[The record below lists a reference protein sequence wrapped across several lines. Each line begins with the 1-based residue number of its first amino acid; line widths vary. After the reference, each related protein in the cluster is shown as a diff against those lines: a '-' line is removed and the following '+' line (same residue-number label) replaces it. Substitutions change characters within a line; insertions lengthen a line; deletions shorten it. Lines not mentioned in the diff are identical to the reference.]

1 MICKTKINKQ
11 DIKCIDD
18 INEFYEKLKHKLSYY
33 NILQINTK
41 FSNLCVDIF
50 SKNKVKRLI

>member
-18 INEFYEKLKHKLSYY
+18 INEFYECENYC
-33 NILQINTK
+33 I
-41 FSNLCVDIF
+41 
-50 SKNKVKRLI
+50 SKGANSARTVRLF

>member
-18 INEFYEKLKHKLSYY
+18 INEFYECENYGRVRTIK
-33 NILQINTK
+33 I
-41 FSNLCVDIF
+41 
-50 SKNKVKRLI
+50 

>member
-18 INEFYEKLKHKLSYY
+18 INEFYECENYC
-33 NILQINTK
+33 I
-41 FSNLCVDIF
+41 
-50 SKNKVKRLI
+50 SKGEKEKIKNFIVK